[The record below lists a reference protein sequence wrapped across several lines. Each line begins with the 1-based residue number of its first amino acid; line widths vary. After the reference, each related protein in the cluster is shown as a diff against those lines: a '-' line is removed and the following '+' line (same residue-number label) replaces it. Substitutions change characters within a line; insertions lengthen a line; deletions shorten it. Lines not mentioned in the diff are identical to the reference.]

1 MAPLRLVR
9 TVPLLAGALLAL
21 VPPDRPAQAQE
32 PAPEAVTVPKAP
44 ILALDEERLFAETRF
59 GKAVLSRHRAEMET
73 LLAENR
79 RIEAALEAEE
89 RDLTERRARLPAEEF
104 KSLAA
109 AFDDKAEGIRA
120 AQTAKDRTLQTRL
133 ESERQRFFQ
142 AAVPVL
148 ADLLQESGAMAIIDK
163 RAVIL
168 SFDRIDMTAAAIA
181 RIDTVLG
188 DGGSPPDGTAPASE
202 GSYPQGAQP

>member
-32 PAPEAVTVPKAP
+32 PAQEAVTVPKAP
-44 ILALDEERLFAETRF
+44 ILALDEERLFSETRF

-188 DGGSPPDGTAPASE
+188 DGGSPPEGTAPASE
-202 GSYPQGAQP
+202 GSSPQGAQP

>member
-1 MAPLRLVR
+1 MAAFRLVR
-9 TVPLLAGALLAL
+9 AVPLIFGALLL
-21 VPPDRPAQAQE
+21 VAVPDRPAVAQDT
-32 PAPEAVTVPKAP
+32 APDPLTVPKAP
-44 ILALDEERLFAETRF
+44 ILALDEERLFSETRF
-59 GKAVLSRHRAEMET
+59 GKAVLSRHRADMET

-89 RDLTERRARLPAEEF
+89 KDLTERRARLPAEEF
-104 KSLAA
+104 RSLAA

-133 ESERQRFFQ
+133 ETERQRFFE

-148 ADLLQESGAMAIIDK
+148 AELLSESGAMAIIDK

-168 SFDRIDMTAAAIA
+168 SFDRIDMTAAAVA
-181 RIDTVLG
+181 RIDQVLG
-188 DGGSPPDGTAPASE
+188 DGGTPPEGAAPPSE
-202 GSYPQGAQP
+202 GTSPQAAQP